1 MFHSLEDFNNCK
13 KKKKSFLT
21 AFITLCNKWPM
32 PMKSV

>member
-1 MFHSLEDFNNCK
+1 MFHSLEDFNNC

>member
-13 KKKKSFLT
+13 KKKFLT